1 MKYSYTPAP
10 VVSLVMNFQDT
21 IKETPEQ
28 IKIRLKDKQILSLL
42 TDVIGASFAANVIQ
56 LASPESGDG
65 SEVNSYWSCTR
76 PFFPQPI
83 YGKKRCGHA
92 RLTIGSDVHYI

>member
-1 MKYSYTPAP
+1 MT
-10 VVSLVMNFQDT
+10 
-21 IKETPEQ
+21 
-28 IKIRLKDKQILSLL
+28 
-42 TDVIGASFAANVIQ
+42 NVIQ

-83 YGKKRCGHA
+83 YGKKRSGHA
-92 RLTIGSDVHYI
+92 RLVGHQDVKAEHALFKGVEIAVCGVCIWCVSVHI